1 MANDPSKQCFQ
12 YNFALVSRVANS
24 FATESSYDF
33 VQSGQ
38 SINIDVARQE
48 HESLVDALRRIG
60 VDVVELPCDER
71 HPDGLFVDDI
81 AVVVNGTAL
90 ICNPPSLPG
99 KPSRQGELAV
109 VRQVLRKEIGLKI
122 VEVDG
127 EKAFVEG
134 GDVLWT
140 GREIFVGISTR
151 TNLLGAQ
158 AVGRAFPE
166 YPTTIVHVNPPA
178 IHLKDYISMAGHEV
192 MAVGSSKSAQQTFQ
206 EIRNS
211 GAVGYKYITVD
222 EDDAANVIYANNV
235 LLHLGNTQIPRGA
248 AVYANK
254 IDYPRVAIDMKEPL
268 KRGGRLSN
276 CVLLVNRIRHP
287 KRIPTTAQ

>member
-1 MANDPSKQCFQ
+1 MAADPNKCFQ

-24 FATESSYDF
+24 FAAESSYEIAK
-33 VQSGQ
+33 GQ
-38 SINIDVARQE
+38 SIDIDRARQE
-48 HESLVDALRRIG
+48 HETLVDALRRIG
-60 VDVVELPCDER
+60 VDVVELPCDDK

-90 ICNPPSLPG
+90 ICNPPSI
-99 KPSRQGELAV
+99 KDRPSRQGELAV

-122 VEVDG
+122 VEVEGD
-127 EKAFVEG
+127 KATVEG

-140 GREIFVGISTR
+140 GREIFVGLSER
-151 TNLLGAQ
+151 TNMQGAQ

-178 IHLKDYISMAGHEV
+178 IHLKDYITMAGPEV
-192 MAVGSSKSAQQTFQ
+192 MAVGSSQAAQKTFQ

-222 EDDAANVIYANNV
+222 EDEAANVIYANNV
-235 LLHLGNTQIPRGA
+235 LLHLGNDQIPRGA

-254 IDYPRVAIDMKEPL
+254 IDYARVAIPMREPL
-268 KRGGRLSN
+268 KRGGRLTN
-276 CVLLVNRIRHP
+276 CVLLVNRVRHP

>member
-1 MANDPSKQCFQ
+1 MAADPSKCFQ
-12 YNFALVSRVANS
+12 YNFALVSRVATS
-24 FATESSYDF
+24 FAEESSYDL
-33 VQSGQ
+33 VKGQ
-38 SINIDVARQE
+38 TIDIDKARLE
-48 HESLVDALRRIG
+48 HEALVDALRRIG

-90 ICNPPSLPG
+90 ICNPPSI
-99 KPSRQGELAV
+99 KDRPSRQGELAV

-122 VEVDG
+122 VEVEGD
-127 EKAFVEG
+127 KATVEG

-140 GREIFVGISTR
+140 GREIFVGISSR
-151 TNLLGAQ
+151 TNVQGAQ

-166 YPTTIVHVNPPA
+166 YPTTIVTVNPPA
-178 IHLKDYISMAGHEV
+178 IHLKDYITMAGPEV
-192 MAVGSSKSAQQTFQ
+192 MAIGSSKGAQATFR

-235 LLHLGNTQIPRGA
+235 LLHLGNDQIPRGA

-254 IDYPRVAIDMKEPL
+254 IDYPRVAIPMREPL
-268 KRGGRLSN
+268 KRGGRLTN
-276 CVLLVNRIRHP
+276 CVLLVNRVRHP

>member
-1 MANDPSKQCFQ
+1 MANDPASIFR

-24 FATESSYDF
+24 FAEKSSYDLIR
-33 VQSGQ
+33 GQ
-38 SINIDVARQE
+38 SIDIDVARQE

-60 VDVVELPCDER
+60 VDVVELPCDDQ

-81 AVVVNGTAL
+81 AVVINGTAL
-90 ICNPPSLPG
+90 ICNPPSFSD

-122 VEVDG
+122 AEVES
-127 EKAFVEG
+127 EKACVEG

-140 GREIFVGISTR
+140 GREIFVGLSKR

-158 AVGRAFPE
+158 SVGKAFPE

-178 IHLKDYISMAGHEV
+178 VHLKDYISMAGPEV
-192 MAVGSSKSAQQTFQ
+192 MAVGSSQAAQKTFL

-222 EDDAANVIYANNV
+222 EDDAANVIYANGV
-235 LLHLGNTQIPRGA
+235 LLHLGSEQIPRGSA
-248 AVYANK
+248 IYANK
-254 IDYPRVAIDMKEPL
+254 IDYPRVPIRMLEPL
-268 KRGGRLSN
+268 KRGGRLTN
-276 CVLLVNRIRHP
+276 CVLLVNRVKHP